1 MEFSDNEISTKLKT
15 FLALLLVDI
24 NLVFII
30 IRGQL

>member
-1 MEFSDNEISTKLKT
+1 MEFSDNEMSKLKT
-15 FLALLLVDI
+15 FLALMLVDI

>member
-1 MEFSDNEISTKLKT
+1 MEFSDNEISKLKT
-15 FLALLLVDI
+15 FLALPLVDI